1 MIKGEYEKESKHD
14 CRELVSE
21 CKREREKRR
30 EGGDGRERS
39 RPTYQRTPTAVHYPL
54 ENALAELHA
63 WIDSEVNIKLCMN

>member
-30 EGGDGRERS
+30 EGGGGRERS
-39 RPTYQRTPTAVHYPL
+39 RPTS
-54 ENALAELHA
+54 ALQQLYSIHLKMH
-63 WIDSEVNIKLCMN
+63 WLNCMDRF